1 MKKFDEYTIFARFF
15 PSIITILPLFILWY
29 FLRQNIIFLNFGK
42 YIMGLTFL
50 GGITIS
56 IVFIYVYSQVIRLIS
71 KLFERKYFIN
81 RDGFP
86 TTYLMLYSNKVYSD
100 IYKDKY
106 RHKVKKYFDFNLLD
120 KNEEFSNIEESKKR
134 LNEVTKQIILLIKD
148 GQLVKLHNIWYGFFR
163 NLIGGLP
170 IAIFICVIN
179 IIIGVFINLDLII
192 FSSILLI
199 LYSIVI
205 GFHKKILILNAEAY
219 ANQLIS
225 EFLSKE

>member
-1 MKKFDEYTIFARFF
+1 MKKFNEYTIFARFF
-15 PSIITILPLFILWY
+15 PSILTVIPFFILWY

-106 RHKVKKYFDFNLLD
+106 RYKVKKYFDFNLLD
-120 KNEEFSNIEESKKR
+120 KNEEFSNI
-134 LNEVTKQIILLIKD
+134 
-148 GQLVKLHNIWYGFFR
+148 
-163 NLIGGLP
+163 
-170 IAIFICVIN
+170 
-179 IIIGVFINLDLII
+179 
-192 FSSILLI
+192 
-199 LYSIVI
+199 
-205 GFHKKILILNAEAY
+205 
-219 ANQLIS
+219 
-225 EFLSKE
+225 

>member
-15 PSIITILPLFILWY
+15 PSILTVIPFFILWY
-29 FLRQNIIFLNFGK
+29 FLRQNINFLNLGK
-42 YIMGLTFL
+42 YIMGLTFI

-56 IVFIYVYSQVIRLIS
+56 IVFIYAYSQIIRLIS
-71 KLFERKYFIN
+71 KFFERKYFIN

-86 TTYLMLYSNKVYSD
+86 TTYLMLYSDNVYSNA
-100 IYKDKY
+100 YKDKY
-106 RHKVKKYFDFNLLD
+106 RYKVKKIFNFNLLD
-120 KNEEFSNIEESKKR
+120 KNIESRNMEESKKQ

-170 IAIFICVIN
+170 IAIFICLVN
-179 IIIGVFINLDLII
+179 IVLGGFLNIDLLI
-192 FSSILLI
+192 FSVALLI
-199 LYSIVI
+199 PYSLLM
-205 GFHKKILILNAEAY
+205 GFHKLLLIRNAEAY

-225 EFLSKE
+225 EFINI